1 MDIMNKNVNI
11 GLVGVGRMG
20 RCYEQHIVY
29 RVPGAALTAVSDVD
43 DAAMKSC
50 AKELSVSKCYTDSTD
65 LIADKEVD
73 AVVIVTSTS
82 THRDII
88 VEAAKHGKAIFCEK
102 PLTLSLQEANDIMNV
117 IEDTG
122 VFFHMGFMRRF
133 DKGYAAA
140 RQKIEDGVIG
150 TPVVFKSSSRDP
162 FRPSLEYADPKVSGG
177 LFVDMGI
184 HDFDIARWL
193 MGEVDSVYTTGGT
206 LVYPEMKEIGDIDN
220 GIATLNF
227 VNGTLGVVDLSR
239 NGLYGYDI
247 RTEILGTKGTVKIG
261 YLRETPIVVMSKE
274 GISHDAVPYFM
285 ERFENAYI
293 AQLQDFVEKLLHDKK
308 PSVTCADG
316 IAALEVGLAAN
327 LSREEDRRVRIQEV
341 KLNV

>member
-1 MDIMNKNVNI
+1 MNKNVNI

-20 RCYEQHIVY
+20 RSYAQYIVY
-29 RVPGAALTAVSDVD
+29 RIPGAALAAISDLD

-50 AKELSVSKCYTDSTD
+50 AQEFGVSKCYTDYND
-65 LIADKEVD
+65 LIADKEID

-82 THRDII
+82 THKDII
-88 VEAAKHGKAIFCEK
+88 VKAAQRGKAIFCEK
-102 PLTLSLQEANDIMNV
+102 PLTLSLQEAAEIANV
-117 IEDTG
+117 IANTG
-122 VFFHMGFMRRF
+122 VFFYMGFMRRF

-140 RQKIEDGVIG
+140 KKKIDDGIIG

-162 FRPSLEYADPKVSGG
+162 FRPTLEYADPKVSGG

-193 MGEVDSVYTTGGT
+193 MGEVESVYSTGGT

-220 GIATLNF
+220 GISNITF

-239 NGLYGYDI
+239 NGVYGYDI

-261 YLRETPIVVMSKE
+261 YLRETPIVILSKE
-274 GISHDAVPYFM
+274 SISYDAVPYFM
-285 ERFENAYI
+285 QRFEDAYI
-293 AQLQDFVEKLLHDKK
+293 AQLQDFIEKLLHDKE
-308 PSVTCADG
+308 PSITCADG
-316 IAALEVGLAAN
+316 IAALEIGLTAKFSYDEN
-327 LSREEDRRVRIQEV
+327 RCVEV
-341 KLNV
+341 KELTQNV